1 MNLNYFVFNPSR
13 LDIHNRF
20 TTMAKI
26 SPMTHFDAI
35 SGKYAR
41 TDKVYTRVRKFD
53 NQIIGVALKH
63 PATNLPPTEGQQTA
77 QQKMKAVQ
85 AKVTAALAD
94 ASQRAQYMV
103 KWKSQTKYKTLRGYV
118 FAQKYAKP

>member
-1 MNLNYFVFNPSR
+1 MHGDLTGLYAKSHPK
-13 LDIHNRF
+13 

-26 SPMTHFDAI
+26 EPMTHLDAI
-35 SGKYAR
+35 RGKYAR
-41 TDKVYTRVRKFD
+41 TDKVYTRVRTFD

-103 KWKSQTKYKTLRGYV
+103 KWKNQTKYKTLRGYV
-118 FAQKYAKP
+118 FAQEYAKP

>member
-1 MNLNYFVFNPSR
+1 
-13 LDIHNRF
+13 
-20 TTMAKI
+20 MAKI
-26 SPMTHFDAI
+26 EPMTHFDAI

-77 QQKMKAVQ
+77 QQKMNTVQ
-85 AKVTAALAD
+85 AKVSTIMAD
-94 ASQRAQYMV
+94 AAQRAAYLL
-103 KWKSQTKYKTLRGYV
+103 KWKNQTKCKTLRGYI
-118 FAQKYAKP
+118 FSQEYAKP

>member
-1 MNLNYFVFNPSR
+1 
-13 LDIHNRF
+13 
-20 TTMAKI
+20 MAKI

-77 QQKMKAVQ
+77 QQKMNTVQ
-85 AKVTAALAD
+85 AKVATIMAD
-94 ASQRAQYMV
+94 AAQRAAYLL
-103 KWKSQTKYKTLRGYV
+103 KWKNQRKYKTLRGYI
-118 FAQKYAKP
+118 FAQEYDKP